1 MNMKKVLG
9 ALAIAGVAALAI
21 KAVRDTSHVADL
33 P

>member
-9 ALAIAGVAALAI
+9 ALAIVGVAALAV
-21 KAVRDTSHVADL
+21 KAVRDTSRVADL

>member
-21 KAVRDTSHVADL
+21 KAVRDISHVADL